1 MYNSVP
7 MEAEFFAT
15 SLIAGIIAAFI
26 YDLLRIS
33 RRVMGPGD
41 GLVNLEDILFLG
53 IAALIMFGAAYI
65 KNSGE
70 LRWQG
75 FIGFA
80 GGAGLYAAVVKN
92 RFLNVS
98 TAIIKWL
105 VKVAEKIVKIILLP
119 IRLIFKIFK
128 RPINIV
134 MWYTGQGIRRAKR
147 IARRGGDKLSIRL
160 KNVGFMLR
168 KK

>member
-7 MEAEFFAT
+7 MEAGFFAA
-15 SLIAGIIAAFI
+15 SFVAGIISAFI
-26 YDLLRIS
+26 YDLLRVS
-33 RRVMGPGD
+33 RRILGPGD
-41 GLVNLEDILFLG
+41 GIVNLEDIIFL
-53 IAALIMFGAAYI
+53 AVVAVIMFGAAYI

-70 LRWQG
+70 MRWQG
-75 FIGFA
+75 FIGF
-80 GGAGLYAAVVKN
+80 GSGAGMYVALVKN

-105 VKVAEKIVKIILLP
+105 IKVVEKIIKILLFP

-128 RPINIV
+128 RPISVV
-134 MWYTGQGIRRAKR
+134 MWYTGQGVRRAKR
-147 IARRGGDKLSIRL
+147 IARRGGDKLSLRF
-160 KNVGFMLR
+160 KNIGLMLR

>member
-7 MEAEFFAT
+7 MEVGFFAA
-15 SLIAGIIAAFI
+15 SLIAGIVAAFI
-26 YDLLRIS
+26 YDLLRVS
-33 RRVMGPGD
+33 RRILGAGD
-41 GLVNLEDILFLG
+41 GIVNLEDVLFLG
-53 IAALIMFGAAYI
+53 AAALIMFGAAYL

-75 FIGFA
+75 FIGFG
-80 GGAGLYAAVVKN
+80 GGAGLYAVVVKN

-105 VKVAEKIVKIILLP
+105 VKVAEKIIKILLFP
-119 IRLIFKIFK
+119 IRLILKIFK
-128 RPINIV
+128 RPVNVV

-147 IARRGGDKLSIRL
+147 LARRSGDRLSFRL
-160 KNVGFMLR
+160 KNVGLMLR

>member
-7 MEAEFFAT
+7 MEAGFFGA
-15 SLIAGIIAAFI
+15 SLVAGIIAAFI
-26 YDLLRIS
+26 YDLLRVS
-33 RRVMGPGD
+33 RRILGSGD
-41 GLVNLEDILFLG
+41 GLVNLEDILFLV
-53 IAALIMFGAAYI
+53 AAAVIIFGAAYL

-70 LRWQG
+70 VRWQG
-75 FIGFA
+75 FIGFGA
-80 GGAGLYAAVVKN
+80 GAGLYALVVKN

-98 TAIIKWL
+98 TAIIKWMI
-105 VKVAEKIVKIILLP
+105 KVAEKIVKIVLFP

-128 RPINIV
+128 RPVNVV
-134 MWYTGQGIRRAKR
+134 MWYTGQSVRRAKSVV
-147 IARRGGDKLSIRL
+147 RRGGDRLSLRL